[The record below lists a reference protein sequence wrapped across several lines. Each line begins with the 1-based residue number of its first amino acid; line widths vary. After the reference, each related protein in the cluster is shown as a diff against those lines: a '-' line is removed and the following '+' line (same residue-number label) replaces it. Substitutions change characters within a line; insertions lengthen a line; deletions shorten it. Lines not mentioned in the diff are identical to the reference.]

1 MEVSPK
7 HAGHTVWQ
15 EKEKDQVVFVGTEHF
30 LGVKL
35 RTGPDP
41 SGERL
46 KKAY

>member
-7 HAGHTVWQ
+7 HAGHTVLKEE
-15 EKEKDQVVFVGTEHF
+15 EKGQVVFVGTEHF

-35 RTGPDP
+35 RTGSDS

-46 KKAY
+46 KKIY